1 MLHNVPDTKDLL
13 DLLADVKDRWE
24 NIGKALK
31 VNGSVLMTAFR
42 DHSDT
47 SSRLSVIVDGIVSM
61 DITWEAVIDAMES
74 LGEIS
79 IAKKIHRFASA
90 RTKQK

>member
-1 MLHNVPDTKDLL
+1 MLHNVPDTKDLF
-13 DLLADVKDRWE
+13 DLLADVKHRWE
-24 NIGKALK
+24 DIGKALK
-31 VNGSVLMTAFR
+31 VHGSVLMTAFR

-74 LGEIS
+74 LGEVS
-79 IAKKIHRFASA
+79 IAKKIHQFASA
-90 RTKQK
+90 HTKQK

>member
-1 MLHNVPDTKDLL
+1 MLHNVPATKDLL

-42 DHSDT
+42 DYSDA

-79 IAKKIHRFASA
+79 IAKKIHQFASA